1 MTLIKFILFIFRLYF
16 KSTSRYE
23 TEKEKLLLGY
33 QINDEIVQGRFPLN
47 RDLAIELASLMAQVS
62 QLSFQIVF
70 FFFFS
75 CRLYF
80 ISQMNKK
87 KWK

>member
-80 ISQMNKK
+80 ISKMNKK